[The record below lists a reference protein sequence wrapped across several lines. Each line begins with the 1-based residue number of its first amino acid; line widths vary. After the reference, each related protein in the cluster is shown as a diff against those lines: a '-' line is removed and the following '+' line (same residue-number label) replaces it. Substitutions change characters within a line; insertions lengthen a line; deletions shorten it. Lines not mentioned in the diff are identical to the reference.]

1 MEKRL
6 KVLVSNDSVEFQQ
19 ECGQVLEDSGMEL
32 IYTQKDGVKL
42 LEKIEAIHPDVVLAD
57 LFMPRL
63 DGM

>member
-42 LEKIEAIHPDVVLAD
+42 LEKIDRKSVV
-57 LFMPRL
+57 
-63 DGM
+63 